1 MRIALVGTA
10 LVTYS
15 FLRLTLEHLFL
26 DLWGPR
32 PHMMEQGTPVEA
44 ASDGGDRVYVVS
56 MQGTPGV
63 HASNQER
70 LDDFLAKWKEK
81 CGLTATKQTMFEHC
95 PGIHDPRRGYG
106 LTISFL
112 LCLQRAKDLGEKVAF
127 VFEDDARLLDDT
139 LCDKNSRAEYLSG
152 LPDNAFLTFL
162 GGHTWKYPKNTTGS
176 FSPLSP
182 QPFRETLSSY
192 GCPGG
197 EKVAFVFEDDARL
210 LDVTLCDKNSRAEYL
225 SGLPDNVFLTFL
237 GGHRFKYPKNTTGSF
252 SPLSPQPFRET
263 SRSFGTYGFAV
274 PQHSLDILIET
285 IKDDLL
291 YGQRKKD
298 DTHLNHKYLT
308 VEKNWYLS
316 AQKHNLKMYA
326 ANPLLVWHQGGYS
339 NT

>member
-127 VFEDDARLLDDT
+127 VFEDDARLLDVT

-192 GCPGG
+192 G
-197 EKVAFVFEDDARL
+197 
-210 LDVTLCDKNSRAEYL
+210 S
-225 SGLPDNVFLTFL
+225 
-237 GGHRFKYPKNTTGSF
+237 
-252 SPLSPQPFRET
+252 
-263 SRSFGTYGFAV
+263 YGFAV
-274 PQHSLDILIET
+274 PQRNLDILIET

-291 YGQRKKD
+291 NGQRKKD
-298 DTHLNHKYLT
+298 GTHQHHTWLDLET
-308 VEKNWYLS
+308 NWYLS

-339 NT
+339 NTWNTNRPHVFGNKSDIPIIFNQLEKKGLTRPKKNAS

>member
-127 VFEDDARLLDDT
+127 VFEDDARLLD
-139 LCDKNSRAEYLSG
+139 
-152 LPDNAFLTFL
+152 
-162 GGHTWKYPKNTTGS
+162 
-176 FSPLSP
+176 
-182 QPFRETLSSY
+182 
-192 GCPGG
+192 
-197 EKVAFVFEDDARL
+197 
-210 LDVTLCDKNSRAEYL
+210 VTLCDKNSRAEYL

-316 AQKHNLKMYA
+316 AQRHNLKMYA
-326 ANPLLVWHQGGYS
+326 ANPLLVWHQEGYS
-339 NT
+339 NTWKRNRTNYFGNESDVRLHKQPKG